1 LVGLSHVFPLLGL
14 DSDLQPGLRLLIKAV
29 HVGIK
34 MLIEVAGANLILF
47 EQLMFLEE
55 EMKGTW
61 FRSFE
66 A

>member
-1 LVGLSHVFPLLGL
+1 LVGLPHVSPLCLGWFL
-14 DSDLQPGLRLLIKAV
+14 TFEPGLRLLIKAV

-55 EMKGTW
+55 MKGT
-61 FRSFE
+61 
-66 A
+66 